1 MAFCITSCGNWQ
13 RPARPR
19 NAGVAG
25 LIDVGANL
33 THESFSGDLPA
44 VIQRAKA
51 SGVRRMVVTGTTLAG
66 SEAALSLARLHPG
79 VLWATAGVHPH
90 CAADFD
96 DAAEA
101 QLRILLRDPLV
112 VAAGECG
119 LDYCRDF
126 SPREAQRSAFARQLE
141 LAATS
146 QRPLFLHQ
154 REAHGDFLA
163 MLKEQG
169 SSLPAGVAHC
179 FTNGPDELA
188 DYLAMGLHIG
198 ITGWICDER
207 RSADLRAA
215 VATLPLDRV
224 VVETDAPYLL
234 PRTIRPAPGSR
245 RNEPAWLSEVVRTLA
260 QFMGQSPEMV
270 AEATT
275 RNAERLFGLSAS

>member
-1 MAFCITSCGNWQ
+1 
-13 RPARPR
+13 
-19 NAGVAG
+19 VAD

-44 VIQRAKA
+44 VIDRAIA
-51 SGVRRMVVTGTTLAG
+51 AGVRRMIVTGTTLAG
-66 SEAALSLARLHPG
+66 SEAALSLARLHPRAM
-79 VLWATAGVHPH
+79 WATAGVHPH
-90 CAADFD
+90 YAADFD
-96 DAAEA
+96 DATEDR
-101 QLRILLRDPLV
+101 LRTLLRDPLV

-119 LDYCRDF
+119 LDYFRDL
-126 SPREAQRSAFARQLE
+126 SPREAQRRAFARQLE

-154 REAHGDFLA
+154 RDAHGDFLA
-163 MLKEQG
+163 ILKEQG
-169 SSLPAGVAHC
+169 SRLPAGLAHC

-188 DYLAMGLHIG
+188 DYLGIGLHVG

-234 PRTIRPAPGSR
+234 PRTVRPAPGSR
-245 RNEPAWLSEVVRTLA
+245 RNEPAWLPEVVRTLA
-260 QFMGQSPEMV
+260 AFMGQSPEVV
-270 AEATT
+270 ADATT
-275 RNAERLFGLSAS
+275 RNAERLFGISAN

>member
-1 MAFCITSCGNWQ
+1 M
-13 RPARPR
+13 
-19 NAGVAG
+19 AG

-44 VIQRAKA
+44 VIDRAA
-51 SGVRRMVVTGTTLAG
+51 GSGVRRMVVTGTNLAG
-66 SEAALSLARLHPG
+66 SQAALSLARLHPG
-79 VLWATAGVHPH
+79 ILWATAGVHPH

-96 DAAEA
+96 DSTED
-101 QLRILLRDPLV
+101 QLRTLLQDPLV

-119 LDYCRDF
+119 LDYFRDF
-126 SPREAQRSAFARQLE
+126 SPREAQRNAFARQLE

-154 REAHGDFLA
+154 RDAHGDFLA

-169 SSLPAGVAHC
+169 SRLPAGIAHC

-188 DYLAMGLHIG
+188 DYLAIGLHIG

-234 PRTIRPAPGSR
+234 PRSIRPAPGSR
-245 RNEPAWLSEVVRTLA
+245 RNEPAWLPEVVRTLA
-260 QFMGQSPEMV
+260 QFMGQSPEIV

-275 RNAERLFGLSAS
+275 RNAERLFGFSAN